1 MYINVIY
8 FFVTHENCVHTIF
21 EPSAKKHLPFFSCF
35 ANKKSRLLCH
45 NCYIILLSTKIYL
58 VCKIITVE
66 GIPCASAHCSIQFFL
81 KEAYFLF
88 DVLVADAK

>member
-35 ANKKSRLLCH
+35 AKKKLCLLCH
-45 NCYIILLSTKIYL
+45 SCYIILLSTNIFL
-58 VCKIITVE
+58 VCKIINPE

-81 KEAYFLF
+81 KEASFLF
-88 DVLVADAK
+88 HILVADEI